1 METNV
6 PPAFSIDG
14 PFDCQACGAC
24 CVAAGPVA
32 VYPADDRV
40 PRHRTRSVRRM
51 MGFASFE
58 ADDGVRCMK
67 ADDDGRCGA
76 LKGQPGIAVSCGIYD
91 RRPAVCADFQPGSD
105 FCRDARRNASVHY
118 GRVRAVPSH
127 ANAAAIASRAAS

>member
-1 METNV
+1 VT
-6 PPAFSIDG
+6 PAFSIDG

-32 VYPADDRV
+32 VYPADVRV

-51 MGFASFE
+51 VGFASYE

-105 FCRDARRNASVHY
+105 FCRDARRNAGAYY
-118 GRVRAVPSH
+118 GRVLPVPSQAH
-127 ANAAAIASRAAS
+127 DAAIARRATS

>member
-1 METNV
+1 MTT
-6 PPAFSIDG
+6 AFSIDG

-51 MGFASFE
+51 IGFASYE

-67 ADDDGRCGA
+67 ADDDGSCDA

-105 FCRDARRNASVHY
+105 SCRDARRNASAHY
-118 GRVRAVPSH
+118 GRIRPVPSQ
-127 ANAAAIASRAAS
+127 AGDTAIARRAAS